1 MKRAMSST
9 GRITLGDQLS
19 RINRITLA
27 VALAIVA
34 LIIIVSS
41 FTMNLLALGDSNRV
55 KARVLADNA
64 SASLMFMDSG
74 SAQELLQ
81 SLHYS
86 QDINAAAL
94 YGKNGRPFA
103 RYVVSGHSVPAS
115 LGSPRVQTSYGFEH
129 VQLIQPVVHDGQMLG
144 ALFLMIELKPL
155 YVQVAWQSLIT
166 LAAAILA
173 MLVAKLLLRRLNES
187 VLQPL
192 DGLSSLMGRI
202 SDRKDYS
209 VRAEPSDIAELNALS
224 GGFNDMLGQIHKRD
238 QELAAHRDHLE
249 DQVIHRTI
257 ELTLAKEAAEAASQ
271 AKSEFLATMSHE
283 IRTPMNGVLGMNEL
297 LLGSALQ
304 PQQRLWAESVQ
315 DSGQH
320 LLGVINDI
328 LDFSKIESGHM
339 DLESVDFDLV
349 ELVEDA
355 LAMFAQ
361 PAENKGLELHS
372 QFMPPDVPG
381 ALRGDP
387 FRLRQIVANLI
398 SNAIKFT
405 EEGEVVVRV
414 ALLGATETET
424 RLSLCVEDTG
434 IGIAPEAQARIFEH
448 FSQADGSTTRKF
460 GGTGL
465 GLAICKRLVELMGGS
480 IRVESTPGQGAKF
493 CLELQ
498 LPKATAGFE
507 KAIPAPA
514 MLGGTRVLVVD
525 DNQTN
530 REILQQQLG
539 SWGMQ
544 VECAAGGEE
553 ALHRMAAA
561 VDTGTPFQLAILDM
575 HMPKM
580 DGMQLART
588 LHTQPRLAGTRL
600 VMLTSTYAST
610 DLRARQEAGILRH
623 INKPIRRADLL
634 RVISGVLASHPSAP
648 DHALPESARA
658 QTSGRHSVLLVEDN
672 PVNQQVAQAM
682 LTKLGMQMALA
693 NDGREAVEQVKAHD
707 FDLILMD
714 CQMPVMDGYEAT
726 AAIRRLPEARGA
738 HLPIIA
744 LTANAMQGDRQK
756 CLEAGM
762 DDFLSKPYSLMQLKT
777 ALLRWLP
784 ATNPAE
790 PAEAAPQA
798 DAHALANSA
807 AAAPAINLNV
817 LEALRELDPDGG
829 MGLAREIMRTFLVS
843 AQQRVAHIEQ
853 AIATGDSESLGQA
866 AHALKSSSA
875 NVGAE
880 TLSGLYRQLELMG
893 RERRIDEAR
902 GLIDEVRKEHQR
914 AVSDMQTLLTEAG

>member
-1 MKRAMSST
+1 MKRVMSST

-27 VALAIVA
+27 VALAMVA
-34 LIIIVSS
+34 LIIILSS
-41 FTMNLLALGDSNRV
+41 FTMSLLALVDSNRV

-64 SASLMFMDSG
+64 SASLMFMDPG

-94 YGKNGRPFA
+94 YGKNGQPFA
-103 RYVVSGHSVPAS
+103 HYTVSGHSVPAS

-144 ALFLMIELKPL
+144 ALFLMIELKQL
-155 YVQVAWQSLIT
+155 YVQVVWQSLIT

-173 MLVAKLLLRRLNES
+173 MVVAKLMLRRLNES
-187 VLQPL
+187 VLHPL
-192 DGLSSLMGRI
+192 DGLSTLMGRI
-202 SDRKDYS
+202 SDSKDYS
-209 VRAEPSDIAELNALS
+209 VRAEPSNLAELNALS
-224 GGFNDMLGQIHKRD
+224 SGFNDMLQQIQQRD
-238 QELAAHRDHLE
+238 EELADHRDHLE
-249 DQVIHRTI
+249 DQVTHRTI

-297 LLGSALQ
+297 LLGSPLAT
-304 PQQRLWAESVQ
+304 QQRLWAESVQ
-315 DSGQH
+315 NSGQH
-320 LLGVINDI
+320 LLNVINDI
-328 LDFSKIESGHM
+328 LDFSKIESGYM
-339 DLESVDFDLV
+339 ELESVDFDLV

-355 LAMFAQ
+355 LSMFAHQ
-361 PAENKGLELHS
+361 AESKGLELAS
-372 QFMPPDVPG
+372 QFVPPDIG
-381 ALRGDP
+381 MGLRGDP
-387 FRLRQIVANLI
+387 FRLRQVVSNLI
-398 SNAIKFT
+398 GNAIKFT

-414 ALLGATETET
+414 TLKGEADESATI
-424 RLSLCVEDTG
+424 SLCVEDTG
-434 IGIAPEAQARIFEH
+434 IGIPPEAQARIFEH
-448 FSQADGSTTRKF
+448 FSQADGSTTRQF

-465 GLAICKRLVELMGGS
+465 GLAICKRLVELMGGQ

-493 CLELQ
+493 FIDVR
-498 LPKATAGFE
+498 LPRATALV
-507 KAIPAPA
+507 KAQPSTV
-514 MLGGTRVLVVD
+514 LSGVRVLVVD

-530 REILQQQLG
+530 RDILQQQLEG
-539 SWGMQ
+539 WRMR
-544 VECAAGGEE
+544 VTCAEGGEE
-553 ALHRMAAA
+553 ALLLMAQA
-561 VDTGTPFQLAILDM
+561 VEAGVPFHLAVLDM

-580 DGMQLART
+580 DGLQLARAM
-588 LHTQPRLAGTRL
+588 HGQPRLAGTRL
-600 VMLTSTYAST
+600 MMLTSTYSNA
-610 DLRARQEAGILRH
+610 DQQARQDAGILRH
-623 INKPIRRADLL
+623 INKPIRRADMF
-634 RVISGVLASHPSAP
+634 RVVSGVLAANPSAQDSP
-648 DHALPESARA
+648 QPQAGLTQLPERRA
-658 QTSGRHSVLLVEDN
+658 VLLVEDN

-682 LTKLGMQMALA
+682 LIKLGMPMVLASNGEEAL
-693 NDGREAVEQVKAHD
+693 ELVKTRD

-726 AAIRRLPEARGA
+726 AAIRRLPDGRGE

-762 DDFLSKPYSLMQLKT
+762 DDFLSKPYSLAQLQAT
-777 ALLRWLP
+777 LARWLP
-784 ATNPAE
+784 AAQPAKAVE
-790 PAEAAPQA
+790 PTPAVQQDSPA
-798 DAHALANSA
+798 ST
-807 AAAPAINLNV
+807 PAINLDV

-829 MGLAREIMRTFLVS
+829 MGLAREIMRTFLAS
-843 AQQRVAHIEQ
+843 AQERVAHIEQ
-853 AIATGDSESLGQA
+853 AIVSGDSDSLGQA

-902 GLIDEVRKEHQR
+902 RLIDEVRKEHQR